1 MQSVPHYTA
10 VIYKQLTSER
20 VLLVL
25 LDKFKKL
32 RKKLCSTLLV
42 ILVMLH
48 LNLHSQTTGGE

>member
-10 VIYKQLTSER
+10 VIFKQLTS

-25 LDKFKKL
+25 LDQFKKL